1 MKKWVTVFIAIAVLA
16 LSAVAPGYGQAGR
29 RRYLE
34 TILPHSL
41 ILDIAG
47 EASGD
52 EALHHMIA
60 LAGVNR
66 NRRAEEY
73 VKGYHETAYIL
84 NKLKE
89 YGISDS
95 EIIELPARAKTTW
108 DAEAAE
114 LWMLFPEKKK
124 ITDLGDFP
132 ASLCSG
138 SGSADVTAELVYVG
152 PGNHESFYLGK
163 DVKGKIVL
171 VDGSAGMA
179 KALAVDKL
187 GAAGIVGWGGRPT
200 DYDMDQID
208 WGSIRNPGNEN
219 TFAFQL
225 PRRQIDEL
233 RGLCERGAK
242 VEMRAV
248 VRTQLVPYKEEM
260 VSGLIPGS
268 EFPDEELVFTAHLFE
283 GFTKQGA
290 NDNISGCAA
299 ILETAR
305 AVKKLLDDGKIPPLK
320 RSLRFL
326 FIPEISG
333 TIAYIQKYPEIA
345 KRFFANIN
353 LDMVGED
360 IVKNRSFFNLERSTW
375 SSPTYLNDVLE
386 ALFEWLGKTQ
396 KESAEYGAAEVPIL
410 SPNGSKQPF
419 YYHISEY
426 TGGSDHIVFLDGGVK
441 VPSLML
447 IAWPDMWY
455 HTSGDTV
462 DKADATQLKRVAFIT
477 SAAAVFL
484 ASAGPRET
492 EVMMSETAN
501 RGLARIGRDKLRAER
516 MILNAEAGGLAE
528 AAKEAVN
535 LVKQAFARE
544 KDALASVDF
553 FIRGNSALDGLL
565 KARLQSLDLLMKP
578 GAADMERV
586 YQHRAA
592 REGIKPQ
599 NIGPTA
605 DETRLSKII
614 PVRTARM
621 RGYFDSAGFRNRIKE
636 LKDLPAYNLQ
646 RNEYEVRNF
655 IDGRRSILDI
665 RNGVSAEYDPVP
677 LKDVENFMLVLEK
690 AGFVELKRLK

>member
-1 MKKWVTVFIAIAVLA
+1 MNKGIAIFTAVLILA
-16 LSAVAPGYGQAGR
+16 LAVSAPGFAQAGR
-29 RRYLE
+29 QRYLE
-34 TILPHSL
+34 TILPLDL
-41 ILDIAG
+41 ILDIAN

-52 EALHHMIA
+52 EAMHHMIA

-73 VKGYHETAYIL
+73 VRGYYETGYIL

-89 YGISDS
+89 YGIADS
-95 EIIELPARAKTTW
+95 EIIELPTRAKTTW

-114 LWMLFPEKKK
+114 LWMLTPEKKK
-124 ITDLGDFP
+124 ITDLRDFP

-138 SGSADVTAELVYVG
+138 SGSADMTAELIYVG
-152 PGNHESFYLGK
+152 SGNRESFYQSK

-179 KALAVDKL
+179 KALAVDKF
-187 GAAGIVGWGGRPT
+187 GAAGIIGWGGRPT

-208 WGSIRNPGNEN
+208 WGSIRTTANEK

-225 PRRQIDEL
+225 PRRQVNEL
-233 RGLCERGAK
+233 RSLCERSPK
-242 VEMRAV
+242 VEMRAIV
-248 VRTQLVPYKEEM
+248 KTQLVPYKEEM
-260 VSGLIPGS
+260 VAALFPGKEYSG
-268 EFPDEELVFTAHLFE
+268 EELVFTAHLFE

-305 AVKKLLDDGKIPPLK
+305 AVKKLVDDGKIPPLK

-333 TIAYIQKYPEIA
+333 TAAYIQKYPEIA

-426 TGGSDHIVFLDGGVK
+426 TGGSDHVVFLDGGVK

-484 ASAGPRET
+484 GSAGPRET
-492 EVMMSETAN
+492 QIMMAETAN
-501 RGLARIGRDKLRAER
+501 RGLSRIGRDKLRAER
-516 MILNAEAGGLAE
+516 MVLNAEAKALAE

-535 LVKQAFARE
+535 VVTQSFMRE
-544 KDALASVDF
+544 KDALASIKF
-553 FIRGNSALDGLL
+553 FIRNNAALDGLL
-565 KARLQSLDLLMKP
+565 KARVQALDVLMKP
-578 GAADMERV
+578 AVADIEKV
-586 YQHRAA
+586 YEHRAVG
-592 REGIKPQ
+592 EGLKFQKPALT
-599 NIGPTA
+599 P
-605 DETRLSKII
+605 DEVRLSKIV

-621 RGYFDSAGFRNRIKE
+621 QGYFDSRGFRENLKDM
-636 LKDLPAYNLQ
+636 KDLPAYNLQ

-655 IDGRRSILDI
+655 IDGSRSILDI

-690 AGFVELKRLK
+690 AGFIDLKKMK

>member
-1 MKKWVTVFIAIAVLA
+1 MKKGITIPTAGLILA
-16 LSAVAPGYGQAGR
+16 LAVSSPGFAQPGS

-34 TILPHSL
+34 TILPLNL
-41 ILDIAG
+41 ILDIVP
-47 EASGD
+47 EVSGD

-73 VKGYHETAYIL
+73 VQGYYETAYIL

-89 YGISDS
+89 YGIPDS

-114 LWMLFPEKKK
+114 LWMLSPQKKK
-124 ITDLGDFP
+124 ITDLRDFP

-138 SGSADVTAELVYVG
+138 SGSADVTAELIHVG
-152 PGNHESFYLGK
+152 PGNRESLYQGK

-179 KALAVDKL
+179 KALAVDKF
-187 GAAGIVGWGGRPT
+187 GAAGIIGWGGRPN
-200 DYDMDQID
+200 DYDLDQIG
-208 WGSIRNPGNEN
+208 WGSIRTSGNEK

-225 PRRQIDEL
+225 PRRQVDEL
-233 RGLCERGAK
+233 RGLCQGGAK

-248 VRTQLVPYKEEM
+248 VKTQLVAYKEEM
-260 VSGLIPGS
+260 VSALIPGK
-268 EFPDEELVFTAHLFE
+268 EYPGEELVFTAHLFE

-290 NDNISGCAA
+290 NDNISGCAV

-305 AVKKLLDDGKIPPLK
+305 AIKKLMDDGKIPPLK
-320 RSLRFL
+320 RSVRFL

-333 TIAYIQKYPEIA
+333 TAAFLQKYPEIA

-360 IVKNRSFFNLERSTW
+360 IVKNRSFFNLERSPW

-396 KESAEYGAAEVPIL
+396 KEGAEYGAVEIPVL

-419 YYHISEY
+419 YHYISEY
-426 TGGSDHIVFLDGGVK
+426 TGSSDHIVFLDGGVK

-492 EVMMSETAN
+492 QVMMAETAN
-501 RGLARIGRDKLRAER
+501 RGLARIGKDKLRAER
-516 MILNAEAGGLAE
+516 MVLNAEAKTLPE
-528 AAKEAVN
+528 TAKEALNV
-535 LVKQAFARE
+535 VAQGVRRE
-544 KDALASVDF
+544 KDALASVKF
-553 FIRGNSALDGLL
+553 FIRNDMALEGLL
-565 KARLQSLDLLMKP
+565 KARVLALDALAKP
-578 GAADMERV
+578 AAADIEKV
-586 YQHRAA
+586 YEYRA
-592 REGIKPQ
+592 RGEGLKFQ
-599 NIGPTA
+599 KLELQA
-605 DETRLSKII
+605 DEIRLSKVV

-621 RGYFDSAGFRNRIKE
+621 QGFFDSLGFRDKLKE

-690 AGFVELKRLK
+690 AGFIELKELK